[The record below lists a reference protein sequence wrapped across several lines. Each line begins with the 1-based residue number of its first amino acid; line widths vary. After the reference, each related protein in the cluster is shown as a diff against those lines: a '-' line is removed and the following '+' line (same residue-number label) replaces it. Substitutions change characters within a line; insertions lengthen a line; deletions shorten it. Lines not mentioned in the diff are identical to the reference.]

1 MSLLSLSS
9 ASQFGQKP
17 LFALLTLGIAI
28 GITIFLLFVLL
39 RSYPLAFLGLILV
52 VGLGFICIFNKNQY
66 LMLGILWVVF
76 SAVTIV
82 ASALNLYKNVRGA
95 AWWAVAAII
104 GVILSPFFCADCV
117 VVVGE
122 KVVDGVVEPIRELNG
137 VVTDNSEI
145 TMTILKSAIVPV
157 AVFLVVGLVFSI
169 LVPRLMFI
177 KRRNE
182 RKHLTNID
190 PLIKQKVEIIKDA
203 TDDNPARGMIGDVD
217 WSIKPFFPHDK
228 FKTGD
233 IVKVVKIEGVTL
245 LCVRD
250 GRDLRAEMRAEHAA
264 EAQERKAEAEAK
276 HAEKMAKKAAKKEAA
291 MKETQTVSTKEKV
304 TSSKRAGL
312 YGIITAIVLV
322 VLFAVVVIASLKIDG
337 FYPIGAIVFGAII
350 FIYIL
355 VLIAFRLG
363 TDRKIIIEKVIEKET
378 PVQVVKEVK
387 VVEQPKVVVQ
397 PVVAPVAAPVAP
409 KKVKA
414 EFVPFAVRMKKASKD
429 VKDAYNEI
437 KSEILSYGIKSRVS
451 NTGDTFRLHTKEY
464 VKIVVAGKTLK
475 LYMAL
480 NPKDYKNSP
489 IPHDDASKMT
499 AHKETPF
506 VFRITSSLSVRRAK
520 TLIAECA
527 KKDGLVQGEV
537 VVANHV
543 KELQ

>member
-1 MSLLSLSS
+1 MSLLSLSI
-9 ASQFGQKP
+9 ASQLGQKP

-28 GITIFLLFVLL
+28 GITIFLLFLLL

-52 VGLGFICIFNKNQY
+52 AGLGFICIFSKKQY

-76 SAVTIV
+76 SVVTIV

-104 GVILSPFFCADCV
+104 GVILSPFFCSNCV
-117 VVVGE
+117 VKVGE
-122 KVVDGVVEPIRELNG
+122 KVVEGVVEPIRELNG

-182 RKHLTNID
+182 RKHLTNTD

-337 FYPIGAIVFGAII
+337 FYPTGAIVFGAII

-397 PVVAPVAAPVAP
+397 PVVAPVAPE
-409 KKVKA
+409 KVKA
-414 EFVPFAVRMKKASKD
+414 KFVPFTVRMKKASKD

-451 NTGDTFRLHTKEY
+451 STGDTFRLHTKEY